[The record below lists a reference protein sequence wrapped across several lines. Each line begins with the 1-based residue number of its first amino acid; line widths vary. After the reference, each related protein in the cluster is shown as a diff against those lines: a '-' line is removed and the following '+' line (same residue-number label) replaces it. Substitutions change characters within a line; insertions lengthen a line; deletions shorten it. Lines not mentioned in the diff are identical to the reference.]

1 MKRRKKKAKKY
12 FKKGSLSL
20 AIREMQIKK
29 MHWDFILLWPGWQ
42 REQNSWQQM
51 LEGVG
56 GGKGHPHSLLLGL
69 QLVQLSW
76 KSAWRILKRQKET
89 HHMTSYTAPWH
100 VLKRLE
106 CWSTDTCSVVFIAA
120 PFTKARR
127 QKPRSPTADGCIT
140 EMVIHTLLNT
150 IHL

>member
-1 MKRRKKKAKKY
+1 MRFHLTLARMAKRAKQLTANA
-12 FKKGSLSL
+12 G
-20 AIREMQIKK
+20 
-29 MHWDFILLWPGWQ
+29 G
-42 REQNSWQQM
+42 
-51 LEGVG
+51 GVG
-56 GGKGHPHSLLLGL
+56 GKEHPHSLLLGL

-76 KSAWRILKRQKET
+76 KSAWRILKRQKEA

-106 CWSTDTCSVVFIAA
+106 CWSTDTCSAVFIAA

-127 QKPRSPTADGCIT
+127 QKPRSPRADGCIT